1 MQRAA
6 PAKKRRLSTMAGTSS
21 PLKASIGLPALADS
35 SSAISSARSSRASAS
50 LRIAS
55 ERSIGVLV
63 PQPLSKAVRAAFTA
77 RSTSSWVEL
86 AACAISSPVAG
97 FRTASVR
104 PSAASTDSPSMKFL
118 KVCVAVAIAAFSLVG
133 RPDAD
138 RDLTARGRM
147 PRGGAFL
154 SGT

>member
-1 MQRAA
+1 
-6 PAKKRRLSTMAGTSS
+6 MAGTSS

-50 LRIAS
+50 LRMAS
-55 ERSIGVLV
+55 ARSPGVLV
-63 PQPLSKAVRAAFTA
+63 PQPPSKAARAALTA

-86 AACAISSPVAG
+86 GACAISSPVAG

-118 KVCVAVAIAAFSLVG
+118 KVCVAVAIAAFSSARGCSERSTGGCAARANL
-133 RPDAD
+133 
-138 RDLTARGRM
+138 ARGRA
-147 PRGGAFL
+147 PRRM
-154 SGT
+154 TYCR